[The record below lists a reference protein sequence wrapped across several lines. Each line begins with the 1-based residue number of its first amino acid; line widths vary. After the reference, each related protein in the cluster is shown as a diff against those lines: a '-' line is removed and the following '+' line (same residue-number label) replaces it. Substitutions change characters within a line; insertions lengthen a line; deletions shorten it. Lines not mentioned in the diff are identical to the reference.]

1 MIKKFEIFNENKKQ
15 KDSLFFN
22 LGDCPASLKV
32 EYKNKEYKILA
43 IADGEKR
50 IYKKGSNISNDI
62 EYYYSSDEELNKD
75 IQDDEIEIENN
86 NWFYLLITSE
96 NNKYMT
102 EEIIH
107 SLDELEYFSDEDV
120 IELIEKNVFKN
131 FILKLTKKELVILE
145 ELKCYDT
152 KFECAKDD
160 VGTDFLE
167 DYYSDWDNL
176 KQLFEDW
183 ALDGTDYYFKY
194 KGLHFICRTEETE
207 YEDIKDE
214 EVINLI
220 NKLNIKNSKEFND
233 IKNKL
238 V

>member
-22 LGDCPASLKV
+22 LGDCPASLKID
-32 EYKNKEYKILA
+32 YKNKEYEILA
-43 IADGEKR
+43 IVDGEKR

-75 IQDDEIEIENN
+75 IQAEEIEIENN

-96 NNKYMT
+96 NKKYMT

-131 FILKLTKKELVILE
+131 FILKLTEKELVILE

-152 KFECAKDD
+152 KFECAKDEI
-160 VGTDFLE
+160 GTDFLE
-167 DYYSDWDNL
+167 DYYSNWDNL

-194 KGLHFICRTEETE
+194 QGLHFICRTEEME
-207 YEDIKDE
+207 YGNIENKDI
-214 EVINLI
+214 ISLI
-220 NKLNIKNSKEFND
+220 DKLNVKNAKKFNNIKE
-233 IKNKL
+233 KL
-238 V
+238 L